1 MSLQVYIDGACEPVN
16 PGGTATYGV
25 VVRHGTRTVFS
36 HSGVVGSGKMMSN
49 NVGEYSGL
57 IAFLEWYIDE
67 RKGLDS
73 GWPVVHS
80 DSQLLVRQM
89 MGQWRAKSG
98 LYKSYY
104 LKAQD
109 LIKRHKLKLIFKW
122 VPREQNE
129 EADRLSK
136 QALAEAGVEM
146 RIQKE

>member
-1 MSLQVYIDGACEPVN
+1 LSLQVYIDGACEPSN

-25 VVRHGTRTVFS
+25 VVRHGTRTLFS
-36 HSGVVGSGKMMSN
+36 KSGVVGTGPRMSN

-57 IAFLEWYIDE
+57 IAFLEWYIGE

-73 GWPVVHS
+73 DWPVVHS
-80 DSQLLVRQM
+80 DSQLLVKQM
-89 MGQWRAKSG
+89 SGQWRVKTG
-98 LYKSYY
+98 LYKPYY
-104 LKAQD
+104 LQVRD
-109 LIKRHKLKLIFKW
+109 LMDRHKLHLVFKW